1 MILGKAIKKGLT
13 NWLNEQE
20 DKLIGGALFSNGES
34 NQVFLFEKFGIC
46 TQNNLSLKSEITNHY
61 IEENA
66 WVNDHWAISPP
77 QYVLSGL
84 IGELIYTVPEGWAKR
99 VESVY
104 GAIGLGILSK
114 LCPSLGSYTSSALN
128 IARKAESVVQKYI
141 NIAKSAGNKIANFLK
156 RDITSKTN
164 QRRVLDELEN
174 LMNNRILV
182 NVSTPYGTYK
192 GLAIISIN
200 VRQDQSTRFMS
211 DIEITFQKWRNPGE
225 DFNKASEEKSQSEI
239 ATAQKSTMKNKGLI
253 GSIKQEYDILNNK
266 IISGYEKGATIA

>member
-13 NWLNEQE
+13 NWFKEQ
-20 DKLIGGALFSNGES
+20 KNQLVGGALFSNGES
-34 NQVFLFEKFGIC
+34 NQIFLFEKFGIC
-46 TQNNLSLKSEITNHY
+46 TQNNLTLKSEITNHY

-66 WVNDHWAISPP
+66 WINDHWAISPP
-77 QYVLSGL
+77 QYTLTGL
-84 IGELIYTVPEGWAKR
+84 IGELIYTVPEGWAKK
-99 VESVY
+99 VASIY
-104 GAIGLGILSK
+104 GAIGLGVLSR

-141 NIAKSAGNKIANFLK
+141 NIAKFASGEITSFLRKDIAN
-156 RDITSKTN
+156 KTN
-164 QRRVLDELEN
+164 QKHVLDELEN

-182 NVSTPYGTYK
+182 NVATPYGTYK

-200 VRQDQSTRFMS
+200 VRQDQTTRFMS

-225 DFNKASEEKSQSEI
+225 EFNKTSEEKSQSEI
-239 ATAQKSTMKNKGLI
+239 ATAQKSIIKNKGLI
-253 GSIKQEYDILNNK
+253 GSIKQEYNILNNK

>member
-1 MILGKAIKKGLT
+1 MKLSNL
-13 NWLNEQE
+13 LNRM
-20 DKLIGGALFSNGES
+20 KL
-34 NQVFLFEKFGIC
+34 
-46 TQNNLSLKSEITNHY
+46 QNNLSLKSEITNHY

-77 QYVLSGL
+77 QYTLSGL
-84 IGELIYTVPEGWAKR
+84 IGELIYTVPEGWAKK
-99 VESVY
+99 VESIY
-104 GAIGLGILSK
+104 GVVGLGVLSK
-114 LCPSLGSYTSSALN
+114 LCPTLGSYTSSALN

-141 NIAKSAGNKIANFLK
+141 NIAKSAGDKIANFLK

-182 NVSTPYGTYK
+182 NVATPYGTYK
-192 GLAIISIN
+192 GLAIIAIN

-225 DFNKASEEKSQSEI
+225 DFNKTSEEESQSEI
-239 ATAQKSTMKNKGLI
+239 ATAQKSVMKNKGLI

>member
-20 DKLIGGALFSNGES
+20 DELIGGALFSNGEN
-34 NQVFLFEKFGIC
+34 NQVFLFEKFGVC
-46 TQNNLSLKSEITNHY
+46 TQNNLTLKSEITNHY

-77 QYVLSGL
+77 QYILSGL
-84 IGELIYTVPEGWAKR
+84 IGELIYTVPEGWAKK

-104 GAIGLGILSK
+104 GVIGLGVLSK

-141 NIAKSAGNKIANFLK
+141 NIAKSAGNKITNFFK

-225 DFNKASEEKSQSEI
+225 DFNKTNEEKSQSEI
-239 ATAQKSTMKNKGLI
+239 ATAQKSVMKNKGLI

>member
-13 NWLNEQE
+13 SWFKEQE
-20 DKLIGGALFSNGES
+20 NELIGGALFSNGEN
-34 NQVFLFEKFGIC
+34 NQVFLFEKFGVC
-46 TQNNLSLKSEITNHY
+46 TQNNLTLKSEITNHY
-61 IEENA
+61 IEENT

-77 QYVLSGL
+77 QYTLSGL
-84 IGELIYTVPEGWAKR
+84 IGELIYTVPEGWAKKI
-99 VESVY
+99 ESIY
-104 GAIGLGILSK
+104 GAIGLGVLSK

-141 NIAKSAGNKIANFLK
+141 NIAKSASDKIANFLK

-182 NVSTPYGTYK
+182 NVFTPYGTYK

-225 DFNKASEEKSQSEI
+225 DFNKMSEEKSQSEI
-239 ATAQKSTMKNKGLI
+239 ATAQKSVMKNKGLI

>member
-13 NWLNEQE
+13 NWFNEQE
-20 DKLIGGALFSNGES
+20 NQLIGGALFSDGES

-46 TQNNLSLKSEITNHY
+46 TQNNLTLKSEITNHY

-84 IGELIYTVPEGWAKR
+84 IGELIYTVPEGWAKK
-99 VESVY
+99 VESIY
-104 GAIGLGILSK
+104 GAIGLGVLSK

-141 NIAKSAGNKIANFLK
+141 NIAKSAGDKIANFLK
-156 RDITSKTN
+156 RDIASKTN

-192 GLAIISIN
+192 GLAIIAIN

-225 DFNKASEEKSQSEI
+225 DFNKTSEEKSQSEI
-239 ATAQKSTMKNKGLI
+239 ATAQKSIIKNKGLI
-253 GSIKQEYDILNNK
+253 GSIKQEYNILNNK

>member
-13 NWLNEQE
+13 NWFNEQE
-20 DKLIGGALFSNGES
+20 NQLIGGALFSNGES

-84 IGELIYTVPEGWAKR
+84 IGELIYTVPEGWAKK
-99 VESVY
+99 VESIY
-104 GAIGLGILSK
+104 GAIGLGVLSR
-114 LCPSLGSYTSSALN
+114 LCPTLGSYTSSALN

-141 NIAKSAGNKIANFLK
+141 NIAKSAGGKIASFLQK
-156 RDITSKTN
+156 DITSRTN

-182 NVSTPYGTYK
+182 NVSTPYGIYK

-211 DIEITFQKWRNPGE
+211 DIEITFQKWRNSGE
-225 DFNKASEEKSQSEI
+225 DFYKTIEEKSQSEI
-239 ATAQKSTMKNKGLI
+239 ATAQKSIMKNKGLI

>member
-13 NWLNEQE
+13 SWFNEQE
-20 DKLIGGALFSNGES
+20 NQLIGGALFSNGES
-34 NQVFLFEKFGIC
+34 NQVFLFEKFGVC

-84 IGELIYTVPEGWAKR
+84 IGELIYTVPEGWAKK
-99 VESVY
+99 VESIY
-104 GAIGLGILSK
+104 GVVGLGVLSK

-141 NIAKSAGNKIANFLK
+141 NIAKSAGSKITNFFK

-200 VRQDQSTRFMS
+200 IRQDQSTRFMS
-211 DIEITFQKWRNPGE
+211 DVEITFQKWRNPGE
-225 DFNKASEEKSQSEI
+225 DFNKTSEEKSQSEI
-239 ATAQKSTMKNKGLI
+239 ATAQKSIMKNKGLI